1 MMESVSMGLFVY
13 KPAQTFQVSTT
24 LPLYSLKAN
33 DIKDIVS
40 KSINQTCFFSVTL
53 SKNMLFKNT
62 ARKDSFVVVFCDTHS
77 LNYLLW
83 HVRTTVWPF

>member
-1 MMESVSMGLFVY
+1 MESVSIGLFVY

-40 KSINQTCFFSVTL
+40 KSINQTCFLVLHYQKTCCLKTL
-53 SKNMLFKNT
+53 LEKILS
-62 ARKDSFVVVFCDTHS
+62 
-77 LNYLLW
+77 
-83 HVRTTVWPF
+83 